1 MAANAPV
8 AEWSYSFPTIKLRSG
23 HNFKKKNGGNTAW
36 GFLKCRIAQ
45 RERESWINQLSWHE
59 ILSRRVL
66 SFLDLMK
73 SISKTNNTQRS
84 RVASAID
91 LFPGRVRP
99 RPSCL
104 PERGPPENVE
114 YFPYST
120 SPRLKKCNIVE
131 DAATFSH
138 RDGPPP
144 LPRYL
149 DRPASFNMQ
158 KKISS
163 QGLGRVMEC

>member
-1 MAANAPV
+1 M
-8 AEWSYSFPTIKLRSG
+8 
-23 HNFKKKNGGNTAW
+23 
-36 GFLKCRIAQ
+36 KCRIAQ

-158 KKISS
+158 KNIESRARSSDGVLAMGSVGQVGRYSISIS
-163 QGLGRVMEC
+163 VPSVAPPQS